1 MIDLPTQRD
10 ALASSP
16 DTAGGPERAR
26 SPYAASAP
34 AADVPE
40 GRPAESPVAPAAG
53 GPTPRSRARRR
64 RAWLAV
70 ARLAIVAV
78 LLAVWQLGVNAK
90 IVDPFFWG
98 EPQGVWATMSGWFTE
113 GTSQGSLA
121 DQILITL
128 EEAVLGFLIGAVL
141 GVVCGIALGRVQLL
155 SELFAPFLKAANS
168 IPRIILGSIFTVA
181 FGFGMQSK
189 VILAVV
195 LVFFGVFFNAFQGA
209 REVDRN
215 LIANARL
222 LGASRWQVTRD
233 VVLPSAFTWILASL
247 HISFGFALIGAL
259 VGEILGANQGL
270 GLLIRSSQNNFDMNG
285 VLAGMVLVAVVALT
299 AEGLITLLE
308 RRLLRW
314 RPPQTHG
321 GAAVE

>member
-1 MIDLPTQRD
+1 VIDTHTQSD
-10 ALASSP
+10 GSLTSLAAQFPSEPPMVGTS
-16 DTAGGPERAR
+16 TRAR
-26 SPYAASAP
+26 AN
-34 AADVPE
+34 
-40 GRPAESPVAPAAG
+40 
-53 GPTPRSRARRR
+53 RRR
-64 RAWLAV
+64 VVLALM
-70 ARLAIVAV
+70 RLGIVVV
-78 LLAVWQLGVNAK
+78 LLVGWQLCVNAK

-98 EPQGVWATMSGWFTE
+98 EPKGVWADLVDWFTV

-121 DQILITL
+121 DQILVTL
-128 EEAVLGFLIGAVL
+128 EEAVLGFIIGSIL
-141 GVVCGIALGRVQLL
+141 GVVCGIALGRVRVL

-181 FGFGMQSK
+181 FGFGIQSK

-285 VLAGMVLVAVVALT
+285 VLAGMVLVAVIALT
-299 AEGLITLLE
+299 AEALITVLE

>member
-1 MIDLPTQRD
+1 MI
-10 ALASSP
+10 
-16 DTAGGPERAR
+16 E
-26 SPYAASAP
+26 AP
-34 AADVPE
+34 ATQPPATGVTPVPE
-40 GRPAESPVAPAAG
+40 PASV
-53 GPTPRSRARRR
+53 ARRR
-64 RAWLAV
+64 PGGRRRLTLAI
-70 ARLAIVAV
+70 ARLGI
-78 LLAVWQLGVNAK
+78 LAFALGAWQLSVHAK
-90 IVDPFFWG
+90 VVDPFFWG
-98 EPQGVWATMSGWFTE
+98 EPRGVWQTLHDWFTV
-113 GTSQGSLA
+113 GTSQGSLGQ
-121 DQILITL
+121 QILVTL
-128 EEAVLGFLIGAVL
+128 EEAVLGFLVGSVL
-141 GVVCGIALGRVQLL
+141 GVVCGIALGRVALL
-155 SELFAPFLKAANS
+155 SELFGPFLKAANS

-181 FGFGMQSK
+181 FGFGIQSK

-195 LVFFGVFFNAFQGA
+195 LVFFGVFFNAYQGS

-233 VVLPSAFTWILASL
+233 VVLPSASTWILASL

-285 VLAGMVLVAVVALT
+285 VLAGMVLVAVIALT

-314 RPPQTHG
+314 RPPQSHG
-321 GAAVE
+321 GVAVE

>member
-1 MIDLPTQRD
+1 MIDTPTQSVGSLT
-10 ALASSP
+10 ALA
-16 DTAGGPERAR
+16 AEL
-26 SPYAASAP
+26 
-34 AADVPE
+34 
-40 GRPAESPVAPAAG
+40 PAEQPAAG
-53 GPTPRSRARRR
+53 TSTRTRANRRR
-64 RAWLAV
+64 LVLALT
-70 ARLAIVAV
+70 RLGIVVV
-78 LLAVWQLGVNAK
+78 LLVGWQLCVNAK

-98 EPQGVWATMSGWFTE
+98 EPKGVWADLVDWFTV

-121 DQILITL
+121 DQILVTL
-128 EEAVLGFLIGAVL
+128 EEAVLGFIIGSIL
-141 GVVCGIALGRVQLL
+141 GVVCGIALGRVRVL

-181 FGFGMQSK
+181 FGFGIQSK

-285 VLAGMVLVAVVALT
+285 VLAGMVLVAVIALT
-299 AEGLITLLE
+299 AEALITVLE

>member
-1 MIDLPTQRD
+1 MSHTPTDTSTGLD
-10 ALASSP
+10 ALATQFPIAEVTGPSASP
-16 DTAGGPERAR
+16 RRRA
-26 SPYAASAP
+26 
-34 AADVPE
+34 
-40 GRPAESPVAPAAG
+40 
-53 GPTPRSRARRR
+53 ARRR
-64 RAWLAV
+64 FALGGV
-70 ARLAIVAV
+70 RLGIVVV
-78 LLAVWQLGVNAK
+78 LLLAWQLCVNAK
-90 IVDPFFWG
+90 LVDPFFWG
-98 EPQGVWATMSGWFTE
+98 EPTGVWADLYAWFTV
-113 GTSQGSLA
+113 GTSQGSLGA
-121 DQILITL
+121 QIVVTL
-128 EEAVLGFLIGAVL
+128 EEAVLGFVIGSIL
-141 GVVCGIALGRVQLL
+141 GVVCGIALGRVRLL

-181 FGFGMQSK
+181 FGFGIQSK

-222 LGASRWQVTRD
+222 LGASRWRVTRD

-285 VLAGMVLVAVVALT
+285 VLAGMVLVAVIALT
-299 AEGLITLLE
+299 AEALITLLE
-308 RRLLRW
+308 RRLLKW

-321 GAAVE
+321 GAAIE